1 MGLLL
6 LLDPRGAQNSS
17 SGEPEA
23 THEVSNE
30 AKLNNWRF
38 LNIWSSVINTG
49 ACAWFVAGCGLYTV
63 YVLNLNSEETPLL
76 PLHQLTLVLWG
87 LMIHFQFL
95 FFISSAVCGRLLTK

>member
-38 LNIWSSVINTG
+38 LNI
-49 ACAWFVAGCGLYTV
+49 
-63 YVLNLNSEETPLL
+63 
-76 PLHQLTLVLWG
+76 
-87 LMIHFQFL
+87 
-95 FFISSAVCGRLLTK
+95 